1 MVLYRNKKR
10 YLKYG
15 ILISLLL
22 LYMGGC
28 AITINNVNDSTSTN
42 INNEQRASQKN
53 DSTQIN
59 NQLKYK

>member
-1 MVLYRNKKR
+1 
-10 YLKYG
+10 
-15 ILISLLL
+15 
-22 LYMGGC
+22 MGGC